1 MILEAIITT
10 ENPDGTMHVS
20 PMGPHVSDD
29 LLQWTL
35 KPFQTSKTFQNLY
48 CTNRCVVHVVD
59 DALLLARAV
68 TGQASGSPSR
78 FVEGAG
84 FILLGACHWYSLSIE
99 LWDISQPRAVAL
111 CHVESTGNER
121 PFFGWN
127 RAKHAVVELAILS
140 SRLGMLAPDFIQAE
154 IERLRILIDKTA
166 GESETEA
173 FQLLVDCID
182 ERSRDRVDS
191 PKHS

>member
-1 MILEAIITT
+1 LILEAIIST
-10 ENPDGTMHVS
+10 ENLDGSMHVA

-48 CTNRCVVHVVD
+48 RTNRCVVHVVD
-59 DALLLARAV
+59 DALLLAKAV
-68 TGQASGSPSR
+68 IGQANDSPSR

-84 FILLGACHWYSLSIE
+84 FVLLGACHWYSLSIE
-99 LWDISQPRAVAL
+99 SWDIHQPRAVAL
-111 CHVESTGNER
+111 CQVRSLGNER

-140 SRLGMLAPDFIQAE
+140 SRIGMLAPDFIQGE

-173 FQLLVDCID
+173 FQLLVDYID
-182 ERSRDRVDS
+182 ERTCDRVDN
-191 PKHS
+191 PDHS